1 MELEIGAIQE
11 GKVTG
16 ITKFGAFV
24 LLPGGKSGLVHIS
37 EIANAYV
44 NDVND
49 YLKVGDAVKVKILSV
64 NEAGKVNLSIK
75 QAQPSAPRPAYTP
88 RPAQPS
94 ANAARPAYTPR
105 PAQPAA
111 NAPRPAYTTRP
122 ANTYRSAAPRD
133 GEVAPPTGDT
143 SFEDKLKHFMQQSD
157 SKINDS
163 KIYADRR
170 AGGRRRK

>member
-49 YLKVGDAVKVKILSV
+49 YLKVGDAIKVKILSV
-64 NEAGKVNLSIK
+64 NEAGKINLSIK

-88 RPAQPS
+88 RPAQP
-94 ANAARPAYTPR
+94 
-105 PAQPAA
+105 AA
-111 NAPRPAYTTRP
+111 NAPRP
-122 ANTYRSAAPRD
+122 ANTYRSAPPRG
-133 GEVAPPTGDT
+133 GEVTPPTGDT
-143 SFEDKLKHFMQQSD
+143 SFEDKLKQFMQQSD

-170 AGGRRRK
+170 SGGRRRK

>member
-64 NEAGKVNLSIK
+64 NEAGKINLSIK
-75 QAQPSAPRPAYTP
+75 QARLPRLP
-88 RPAQPS
+88 R
-94 ANAARPAYTPR
+94 
-105 PAQPAA
+105 
-111 NAPRPAYTTRP
+111 
-122 ANTYRSAAPRD
+122 RSR
-133 GEVAPPTGDT
+133 PPTTGRKST
-143 SFEDKLKHFMQQSD
+143 
-157 SKINDS
+157 
-163 KIYADRR
+163 
-170 AGGRRRK
+170 GRRS

>member
-64 NEAGKVNLSIK
+64 NEAGKINLSIK
-75 QAQPSAPRPAYTP
+75 QAQPSAP
-88 RPAQPS
+88 
-94 ANAARPAYTPR
+94 RPAYTPR

-122 ANTYRSAAPRD
+122 ANTYRSAPPHG

-143 SFEDKLKHFMQQSD
+143 ALKIS
-157 SKINDS
+157 SSNSCSSLTARSTTARSTPTAAPEAAAANKP
-163 KIYADRR
+163 K
-170 AGGRRRK
+170 

>member
-49 YLKVGDAVKVKILSV
+49 YLKVGDAVKVKILSI
-64 NEAGKVNLSIK
+64 NEAGKINLSIK

-88 RPAQPS
+88 RPAQP
-94 ANAARPAYTPR
+94 
-105 PAQPAA
+105 AA
-111 NAPRPAYTTRP
+111 NAPRPA
-122 ANTYRSAAPRD
+122 NTSRSAPPRG

-143 SFEDKLKHFMQQSD
+143 SFEDKLKQFMQQSD

-170 AGGRRRK
+170 SGGRRRK

>member
-64 NEAGKVNLSIK
+64 NEAGKINLSIK

-88 RPAQPS
+88 RPAQP
-94 ANAARPAYTPR
+94 AAT
-105 PAQPAA
+105 
-111 NAPRPAYTTRP
+111 APRP
-122 ANTYRSAAPRD
+122 ANTYRSAPPRG

-143 SFEDKLKHFMQQSD
+143 SFEDKLKQFMQQSD

-170 AGGRRRK
+170 SGGRRRK

>member
-49 YLKVGDAVKVKILSV
+49 YLKVGDTVKVKILSV

-75 QAQPSAPRPAYTP
+75 QAQPSAPRPA
-88 RPAQPS
+88 QPS
-94 ANAARPAYTPR
+94 ANTARPAYTPR
-105 PAQPAA
+105 PA
-111 NAPRPAYTTRP
+111 
-122 ANTYRSAAPRD
+122 NTYRSAPPRG

-143 SFEDKLKHFMQQSD
+143 SFEDKLKQFMQQSD

-170 AGGRRRK
+170 SGGRRRK

>member
-24 LLPGGKSGLVHIS
+24 LLTGGKSGLVHIS

-64 NEAGKVNLSIK
+64 NEAGKINLSIK

-88 RPAQPS
+88 RQ
-94 ANAARPAYTPR
+94 
-105 PAQPAA
+105 AQPAA
-111 NAPRPAYTTRP
+111 NAPRPA
-122 ANTYRSAAPRD
+122 NTYRSAPPRG

-143 SFEDKLKHFMQQSD
+143 SFEDKLKQFMQQSD

-170 AGGRRRK
+170 SGGRRRK

>member
-24 LLPGGKSGLVHIS
+24 LLPGGTSGLVHIS

-75 QAQPSAPRPAYTP
+75 QAQPSAPRLAYTP
-88 RPAQPS
+88 RSNSQSAPS
-94 ANAARPAYTPR
+94 SSRPAYAQRPSR
-105 PAQPAA
+105 PAQP
-111 NAPRPAYTTRP
+111 
-122 ANTYRSAAPRD
+122 RD
-133 GEVAPPTGDT
+133 GELAGPSGDA

-157 SKINDS
+157 SKISDS

-170 AGGRRRK
+170 SGGRRRK

>member
-24 LLPGGKSGLVHIS
+24 LLTGGKSGLVHIS

-64 NEAGKVNLSIK
+64 NEAGKINLSIK

-88 RPAQPS
+88 RPAQP
-94 ANAARPAYTPR
+94 
-105 PAQPAA
+105 AA
-111 NAPRPAYTTRP
+111 NAPRP
-122 ANTYRSAAPRD
+122 ANTYRSAPPRG
-133 GEVAPPTGDT
+133 GEVAPPTGDA
-143 SFEDKLKHFMQQSD
+143 SFEDKLKQFMQQSD

-170 AGGRRRK
+170 SGGRRCK

>member
-64 NEAGKVNLSIK
+64 NEAGKINLSIK
-75 QAQPSAPRPAYTP
+75 QAQPSAPRPA
-88 RPAQPS
+88 QP
-94 ANAARPAYTPR
+94 T
-105 PAQPAA
+105 A
-111 NAPRPAYTTRP
+111 NAPRP
-122 ANTYRSAAPRD
+122 ANTYRSAPPHG

-143 SFEDKLKHFMQQSD
+143 SFEDKLKQFMQQSD

-170 AGGRRRK
+170 SGGRRRK

>member
-49 YLKVGDAVKVKILSV
+49 YLEVGDTVKVKILSV

-88 RPAQPS
+88 RPAQRRVT
-94 ANAARPAYTPR
+94 ARSRRPPGIPALKISSSTSCSSPTAR
-105 PAQPAA
+105 S
-111 NAPRPAYTTRP
+111 TT
-122 ANTYRSAAPRD
+122 ARSMPTAAPEAAAASKSNISSIKLCRRNQ
-133 GEVAPPTGDT
+133 TG
-143 SFEDKLKHFMQQSD
+143 F
-157 SKINDS
+157 
-163 KIYADRR
+163 
-170 AGGRRRK
+170 GGIFHYGAF

>member
-64 NEAGKVNLSIK
+64 NEAGKINLSIK
-75 QAQPSAPRPAYTP
+75 QAQPSAPRPAY
-88 RPAQPS
+88 A
-94 ANAARPAYTPR
+94 PR

-111 NAPRPAYTTRP
+111 NAPRPA
-122 ANTYRSAAPRD
+122 NTYRSAPPRG

-143 SFEDKLKHFMQQSD
+143 SFEDKLKQFMQQSD

-170 AGGRRRK
+170 SGGRRRK

>member
-64 NEAGKVNLSIK
+64 NEAGKINLSIK
-75 QAQPSAPRPAYTP
+75 QAQPSAPRPRVYSRKALLCL
-88 RPAQPS
+88 RR
-94 ANAARPAYTPR
+94 N
-105 PAQPAA
+105 
-111 NAPRPAYTTRP
+111 
-122 ANTYRSAAPRD
+122 RSAR
-133 GEVAPPTGDT
+133 G
-143 SFEDKLKHFMQQSD
+143 
-157 SKINDS
+157 
-163 KIYADRR
+163 
-170 AGGRRRK
+170 

>member
-64 NEAGKVNLSIK
+64 NEAGKINLSIK

-88 RPAQPS
+88 RPAQP
-94 ANAARPAYTPR
+94 
-105 PAQPAA
+105 AA
-111 NAPRPAYTTRP
+111 NAPRP
-122 ANTYRSAAPRD
+122 ANTYRSAPPRG
-133 GEVAPPTGDT
+133 GEDAPPTGDA
-143 SFEDKLKHFMQQSD
+143 SFEDKLKQFMQQSD

-170 AGGRRRK
+170 SGGRRRK

>member
-64 NEAGKVNLSIK
+64 NEAGKINLSIK

-88 RPAQPS
+88 RPAQP
-94 ANAARPAYTPR
+94 
-105 PAQPAA
+105 AA
-111 NAPRPAYTTRP
+111 NAPRP
-122 ANTYRSAAPRD
+122 ANTYRSAPPRG
-133 GEVAPPTGDT
+133 GEVAPPTGDA
-143 SFEDKLKHFMQQSD
+143 SFEDKLKQFMQQSD
-157 SKINDS
+157 SKI
-163 KIYADRR
+163 YADRR
-170 AGGRRRK
+170 SGGRRRK

>member
-49 YLKVGDAVKVKILSV
+49 YLKVGDTVKVKILSV

-94 ANAARPAYTPR
+94 ANAAPRPAYTP
-105 PAQPAA
+105 
-111 NAPRPAYTTRP
+111 RP

>member
-49 YLKVGDAVKVKILSV
+49 YLKVGDTVKVKILSV

-94 ANAARPAYTPR
+94 ANNAARPAYTP
-105 PAQPAA
+105 
-111 NAPRPAYTTRP
+111 RP

>member
-64 NEAGKVNLSIK
+64 NEAGKINLSIK

-88 RPAQPS
+88 RPAQP
-94 ANAARPAYTPR
+94 AAT
-105 PAQPAA
+105 
-111 NAPRPAYTTRP
+111 APRP
-122 ANTYRSAAPRD
+122 ANTYRSAPPRG
-133 GEVAPPTGDT
+133 GEVAPPTGDA
-143 SFEDKLKHFMQQSD
+143 SFEDKLKQFMQQSD

-170 AGGRRRK
+170 SGGRRRK

>member
-49 YLKVGDAVKVKILSV
+49 YLKVGDTVKVKILSV

-94 ANAARPAYTPR
+94 ANAAPRPAYTPH
-105 PAQPAA
+105 
-111 NAPRPAYTTRP
+111 P

-133 GEVAPPTGDT
+133 GEIAPPTGDT

>member
-1 MELEIGAIQE
+1 MELDIGAIQE
-11 GKVTG
+11 GQVTG

-64 NEAGKVNLSIK
+64 NEAGKINLSIK

-88 RPAQPS
+88 RPAQP
-94 ANAARPAYTPR
+94 
-105 PAQPAA
+105 AA
-111 NAPRPAYTTRP
+111 NAPRP
-122 ANTYRSAAPRD
+122 ANTYRSAPPRG
-133 GEVAPPTGDT
+133 GEVAPPTGDA
-143 SFEDKLKHFMQQSD
+143 SFEDKLKQFMQQSD

-170 AGGRRRK
+170 SGGRRRK

>member
-64 NEAGKVNLSIK
+64 NEAGKINLSIK
-75 QAQPSAPRPAYTP
+75 QAQPSAPRPAYT
-88 RPAQPS
+88 
-94 ANAARPAYTPR
+94 
-105 PAQPAA
+105 
-111 NAPRPAYTTRP
+111 TRP
-122 ANTYRSAAPRD
+122 ANTYRSAPSHG

-143 SFEDKLKHFMQQSD
+143 SFEDKLKQFMQQSD

-170 AGGRRRK
+170 SGGRRRK

>member
-64 NEAGKVNLSIK
+64 NEAGKINLSIK

-88 RPAQPS
+88 RPAQP
-94 ANAARPAYTPR
+94 T
-105 PAQPAA
+105 A
-111 NAPRPAYTTRP
+111 NAPRP
-122 ANTYRSAAPRD
+122 ANTYRSAPPHG

-143 SFEDKLKHFMQQSD
+143 SLEDKLKQYMQQSD

-170 AGGRRRK
+170 SGGRRRK

>member
-49 YLKVGDAVKVKILSV
+49 YLKVGDAVKVKYMGLDKKGRMDFSMKDV
-64 NEAGKVNLSIK
+64 H
-75 QAQPSAPRPAYTP
+75 
-88 RPAQPS
+88 
-94 ANAARPAYTPR
+94 
-105 PAQPAA
+105 
-111 NAPRPAYTTRP
+111 
-122 ANTYRSAAPRD
+122 
-133 GEVAPPTGDT
+133 
-143 SFEDKLKHFMQQSD
+143 ED
-157 SKINDS
+157 
-163 KIYADRR
+163 
-170 AGGRRRK
+170 

>member
-24 LLPGGKSGLVHIS
+24 LLTGGKSGLVHIS

-64 NEAGKVNLSIK
+64 NEAGKINLSIK
-75 QAQPSAPRPAYTP
+75 QAQPSAPRPAY
-88 RPAQPS
+88 A
-94 ANAARPAYTPR
+94 PR

-122 ANTYRSAAPRD
+122 ANTYRSAPPHG

-143 SFEDKLKHFMQQSD
+143 SFEDKLKQFMQQSD

-170 AGGRRRK
+170 SGGRRRK